1 MPRETVK
8 PSQTLTPTLGAP
20 ICPAKSEAPASF
32 HPPSMESFRSLAE
45 AFEPQILD
53 YLNSQGSADGLQIAL
68 SSLSLNLDDIAWKT
82 KAQVYTIDA
91 TNDSVPDIIIGL
103 IFSTDEY
110 DFSDGFL
117 WVFSCSEGKFQ
128 KVHSEYIGS
137 IQFSE
142 NDGIREVRDMN
153 LNHIPEIVYSYIDN
167 VGAHGYFTRPFF
179 ILEWDGTHFADLI
192 EYKGFYDPSVTVAY
206 ATVYNGDG
214 DIIDTDGDDTL
225 ELVLSN
231 GIAGHYG
238 GPQRRRT
245 DILAWNG
252 EAYSLSRWEYEPAT
266 YRFQAVQDGD
276 DATRF
281 GDYQQALASYQKAI
295 FDEALFGWQA
305 GYYLDLYAPTP
316 PVPDPDERPRLEAYA
331 RYRIVLLHT
340 VQGNFAAAQT
350 VYETLQ
356 MKFQPDAVGY
366 PYAELAAA
374 FWNEFILTEDISS
387 ACRKAIDYAG
397 AHEEDLLGPL
407 GPGFYGVQGFYYS
420 AEDLCPFISSTE

>member
-1 MPRETVK
+1 METVT
-8 PSQTLTPTLGAP
+8 PSQTMTPALGAP
-20 ICPAKSEAPASF
+20 ICPAQSEATASF
-32 HPPSMESFRSLAE
+32 HTPSMESARSLAE
-45 AFEPQILD
+45 AYEPQILD

-68 SSLSLNLDDIAWKT
+68 SSLSLTLEDIAWKT
-82 KAQVYTIDA
+82 KAQVYAIDA

-128 KVHSEYIGS
+128 KIHSKHIGS

-142 NDGIREVRDMN
+142 NDGIRGVRDMN

-192 EYKGFYDPSVTVAY
+192 EYRGFYDPSVTVAY

-214 DIIDTDGDDTL
+214 DIIDTDGDDTF

-252 EAYSLSRWEYEPAT
+252 EAFTLSRWEYEPAT

-281 GDYQQALASYQKAI
+281 GDYQRALASYQKAI
-295 FDEALFGWQA
+295 FDEELFGWQA

-316 PVPDPDERPRLEAYA
+316 PVPDPAERPRLEAYA

-340 VQGNFAAAQT
+340 AQGNLAAAQT

-356 MKFQPDAVGY
+356 MKFQPDVVGY

-374 FWNEFILTEDISS
+374 FWNEFIFNQDISS
-387 ACRKAIDYAG
+387 ACRKAIDYAR
-397 AHEEDLLGPL
+397 AHEEDILEPL
-407 GPGFYGVQGFYYS
+407 GPGFYGEQGFYYS